1 MENTFLKNLQDKE
14 GWRGGKRIRPIGK
27 EVDEGVGVVLKV
39 VVRCSMYWARM
50 SIYGFS
56 KKLLIHLTKRENWQG
71 SENCQKDE
79 NCQRSDEL

>member
-50 SIYGFS
+50 SIW
-56 KKLLIHLTKRENWQG
+56 I
-71 SENCQKDE
+71 
-79 NCQRSDEL
+79 